1 METVE
6 LVKYPI
12 TLEDFLKEDIP
23 EVEYII
29 KPVLPR
35 QGKLLISAHQGSCK
49 TFLALNLACA
59 IASGLSPYLQEIEI
73 KQAKVLCILGE
84 GGEAELRR
92 RLDPMANRPGIN
104 TQNLVL
110 DYNPSLDLA
119 SCESREIL
127 EKNVANIKPEVL
139 ILEPIGQLWAGN
151 EIDKEEVRELTKYL
165 DSLIDKYYLTLII
178 THHWKKPSRDIS
190 SGGQMASGSYWWTAW
205 VDGHITLKGKHDNL
219 TLAFDK
225 VRSGIKPDEGLI
237 IRLREED
244 FWLEYIRGVD
254 NKINDRDLDCIF
266 SSFGQDEVK
275 LVDLA
280 SAAETKGVCVRNT
293 LEKAIRQS
301 TKYKIDKTK
310 TRCFYVSRVREA

>member
-1 METVE
+1 
-6 LVKYPI
+6 
-12 TLEDFLKEDIP
+12 
-23 EVEYII
+23 
-29 KPVLPR
+29 
-35 QGKLLISAHQGSCK
+35 
-49 TFLALNLACA
+49 
-59 IASGLSPYLQEIEI
+59 
-73 KQAKVLCILGE
+73 
-84 GGEAELRR
+84 
-92 RLDPMANRPGIN
+92 
-104 TQNLVL
+104 
-110 DYNPSLDLA
+110 
-119 SCESREIL
+119 
-127 EKNVANIKPEVL
+127 
-139 ILEPIGQLWAGN
+139 
-151 EIDKEEVRELTKYL
+151 
-165 DSLIDKYYLTLII
+165 
-178 THHWKKPSRDIS
+178 
-190 SGGQMASGSYWWTAW
+190 MASGSYWWTAW